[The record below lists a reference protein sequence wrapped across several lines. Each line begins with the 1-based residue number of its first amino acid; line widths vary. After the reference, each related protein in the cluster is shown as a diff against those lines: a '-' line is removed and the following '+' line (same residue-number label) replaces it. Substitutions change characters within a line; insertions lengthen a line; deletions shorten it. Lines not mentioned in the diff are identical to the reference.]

1 MADEANV
8 TQPTDAY
15 RNINNPAAG
24 EGKQDGGI
32 TSTQRGEGAVA
43 NEDPTKIIGGG
54 LVVGE
59 IAQPLRGQP
68 GWQGLTSERW
78 VELLDADN
86 NNHADPSPGRGAVS
100 TTGAWN
106 DGAGPLDTNV
116 AAFGGG
122 AQGTSGVLQH
132 REFNRGREFM
142 SAIEGGLDDAT
153 ASDDK

>member
-32 TSTQRGEGAVA
+32 TSTQRGDGAVA

-59 IAQPLRGQP
+59 IAQPLRGQA
-68 GWQGLTSERW
+68 GWQGVTSERW
-78 VELLDADN
+78 TGLLDADN
-86 NNHADPSPGRGAVS
+86 NLRADPSPGRGAIS
-100 TTGAWN
+100 NTGGWN
-106 DGAGPLDTNV
+106 DSAGPLDTNA
-116 AAFGGG
+116 AAFAGG

-132 REFNRGREFM
+132 RETNMGADYM
-142 SAIEGGLDDAT
+142 GNIEAGLDDAT
-153 ASDDK
+153 ASDDQ